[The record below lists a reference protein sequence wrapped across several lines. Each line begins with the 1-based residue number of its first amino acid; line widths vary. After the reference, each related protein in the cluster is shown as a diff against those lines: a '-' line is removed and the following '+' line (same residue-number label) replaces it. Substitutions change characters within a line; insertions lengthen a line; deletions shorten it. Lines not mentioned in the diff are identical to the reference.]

1 MFWGV
6 TTTSSW
12 LGKFSLQEYIDNWGI
27 DKRGAQSESQKVRM
41 VNDQVKES
49 NKMEEKM
56 RNVAATL
63 KTHEEIDRF
72 KEERELVAVLETDK
86 DCY

>member
-1 MFWGV
+1 M
-6 TTTSSW
+6 
-12 LGKFSLQEYIDNWGI
+12 I
-27 DKRGAQSESQKVRM
+27 
-41 VNDQVKES
+41 NDQVKEN

-56 RNVAATL
+56 RNVATTL

>member
-1 MFWGV
+1 
-6 TTTSSW
+6 
-12 LGKFSLQEYIDNWGI
+12 
-27 DKRGAQSESQKVRM
+27 
-41 VNDQVKES
+41 
-49 NKMEEKM
+49 M

-86 DCY
+86 DCYQHLGMSQRTIN

>member
-1 MFWGV
+1 
-6 TTTSSW
+6 
-12 LGKFSLQEYIDNWGI
+12 
-27 DKRGAQSESQKVRM
+27 M
-41 VNDQVKES
+41 VNEQVKES

-86 DCY
+86 DCYQHLGMSQRTIN